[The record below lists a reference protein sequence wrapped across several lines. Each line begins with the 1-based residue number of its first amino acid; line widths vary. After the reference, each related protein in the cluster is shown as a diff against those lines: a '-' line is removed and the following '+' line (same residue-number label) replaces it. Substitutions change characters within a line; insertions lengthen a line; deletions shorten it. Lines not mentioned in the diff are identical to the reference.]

1 MSDGRPYDRYVIA
14 EYHRSGAPNLATYAV
29 GDNLSSAVVM
39 LLALPLFAVAF
50 GALGAWLG
58 TYPERSPR

>member
-14 EYHRSGAPNLATYAV
+14 EYHQSAAPNLATYAV

-39 LLALPLFAVAF
+39 LLALPVLAVAF
-50 GALGAWLG
+50 GALGAWIA
-58 TYPERSPR
+58 TPPKRSPH